1 MEVANLYY
9 RLQKLYLKALP
20 AVQELPDLAE
30 FDTRAMLA
38 MEKEMTGVYI
48 TGHPMAL
55 ASLPVF
61 EHAVMTEAAAAEV
74 AQASEAMNARRVKGR
89 DMRLLLAFH
98 QVNRRKVQLDE
109 PRFHTH
115 ANRIAQ
121 IVERKRQMSR
131 FKCKGEKH
139 GIERLLVSQLG

>member
-1 MEVANLYY
+1 MYAASSRPSLRGITSRN
-9 RLQKLYLKALP
+9 A
-20 AVQELPDLAE
+20 AVCS
-30 FDTRAMLA
+30 
-38 MEKEMTGVYI
+38 
-48 TGHPMAL
+48 AL

-61 EHAVMTEAAAAEV
+61 EHAVMTQAAAAEV

-109 PRFHTH
+109 PRFHAC
-115 ANRIAQ
+115 ANRVAQ
-121 IVERKRQMSR
+121 IIERKRQMSR
-131 FKCKGEKH
+131 FKCKGKKH